1 MLIRRLGW
9 AGIEIEAAGHRAVVD
24 LIESEG
30 GLEPWVGEARTPLPS
45 PAAPADVALVTHL
58 HEDHADAAA
67 IARALKAGA
76 PLLRPAPA
84 SGPPLEIG
92 SLMAAEQGIADL
104 PSTVVEPWQ
113 TVEVGP
119 FEITALPAADG
130 LGDPQVSWVVAA
142 DGRRIV
148 HCGDTMF
155 HGWWWL
161 AAMRHGPFDAAF
173 LPVNG
178 AVVDFP
184 HRRPAIPLAIDMD
197 PRQAAAAA
205 LALGARVAVPI
216 HYDAFHRPPVYA
228 QVDDP
233 AGTFVRE
240 AGALGVDARVVEIGE
255 SLAA

>member
-9 AGIEIEAAGHRAVVD
+9 AGIEIEAAGHHAVID
-24 LIESEG
+24 LIETEG
-30 GLEPWVGEARTPLPS
+30 GIEPWVGKARTPLPPPS
-45 PAAPADVALVTHL
+45 APADVVLVTHL

-67 IARALKAGA
+67 IARALKPGA
-76 PLLRPAPA
+76 LLLRPAPA
-84 SGPPLEIG
+84 PGPPLEAG
-92 SLMAAEQGIADL
+92 SVMAAEQGLDGVPA
-104 PSTVVEPWQ
+104 TVVEPWQ
-113 TVEVGP
+113 TTEAGP

-142 DGRRIV
+142 DGRRVV

-161 AAMRHGPFDAAF
+161 AAIRHGPFDAAF

-178 AVVDFP
+178 ATVDLP
-184 HRRPAIPLAIDMD
+184 HRQPAIPLPVDMD

-205 LALGARVAVPI
+205 RALGARLAVPI

-233 AGTFVRE
+233 AGAFARE
-240 AGALGVDARVVEIGE
+240 ADALGVEARLMEVGE
-255 SLAA
+255 ELEL